1 MAESHRCLWHLNSS
15 WMTSSG
21 KLGNRGDLF
30 GMWQYK
36 DVAADRCA
44 ADGNGSESDRHR
56 VNRGT
61 GRADAS
67 SLMISVLSPLSLTVG
82 GVDVT
87 PTAPKLRTIIAYLA
101 LRSNRVV
108 AIESL
113 ISELWGQEPPVSAT
127 ATLQTY
133 MYQLRQIL
141 TQNGLNGKE
150 ILLTKPIG
158 YELRLRST
166 ELDLDIFRNLVEQAR
181 EHLQEGADES
191 ALAIVTKA
199 LDMCP
204 AAPLN
209 DVIGGEIIAS
219 YIGQIGESV
228 LQAVELGIEAKLR
241 LGYHQELVA
250 ELKLLCAEHPYHENL
265 HAKLMISLQRMGRRS
280 EALVVYQMIRRNLQD
295 ELGIDP
301 SASLQELQ
309 NKILNADS
317 STVSEIESSW
327 QARETISPAQLPGNI
342 AEFTGRAAEIEQLDR
357 ILTTNQNTLAPT
369 VVTLT
374 GSPGTGKS
382 ALAVRVCHEIR
393 DRFCDGQ
400 LYADLG
406 GGTVE
411 PYQVLGRFL
420 RGAGFKGEEIPADLD
435 ERSQLFRS
443 WTGQHEVLIL
453 LDNAASR
460 VQVRPLLTSRPGST
474 VLITGTQLAIGGLE
488 GSRSFRLDV
497 PALDECVAILG
508 SMVGAERMAGEEDV
522 AHDIARLCDQL
533 PVALRIVAAK
543 IATGAYTSLTAA
555 AQRLTD
561 PEARLEE
568 LRFGEWDI
576 RDTYAAGYRLLDGQG
591 RKALTM
597 MAVSELTSMTS
608 VRIAELCG
616 WDRLHAE
623 RVLTQLKDLR
633 FLRSVAAGIGPGSY
647 VMPPLVHSFMDAL
660 MNGELA
666 MMRAV
671 GT

>member
-1 MAESHRCLWHLNSS
+1 MGLTTQQEAWHGGELFDM
-15 WMTSSG
+15 WERKDTP
-21 KLGNRGDLF
+21 GDL
-30 GMWQYK
+30 YVT
-36 DVAADRCA
+36 DSNR
-44 ADGNGSESDRHR
+44 SESDSPR
-56 VNRGT
+56 VDRDT
-61 GRADAS
+61 GKAGALP
-67 SLMISVLSPLSLTVG
+67 LMISVLSPLSLIVG

-87 PTAPKLRTIIAYLA
+87 PTAPKLRTIIAHLA
-101 LRSNRVV
+101 LRRNRVV

-113 ISELWGQEPPVSAT
+113 VSEIWGQDPPVSAT

-133 MYQLRQIL
+133 MYQLRRII
-141 TQNGLNGKE
+141 TQSGLNSKE
-150 ILLTKPIG
+150 ILLTKPVG
-158 YELRLRST
+158 YELRLGPT
-166 ELDLDIFRNLVEQAR
+166 ELDLDIFRSLVDQAR
-181 EHLQEGADES
+181 GHLQEGADEA
-191 ALAIVTKA
+191 ALDVVTKA

-204 AAPLN
+204 TAPLN
-209 DVIGGEIIAS
+209 DVIGGEIIDS
-219 YIGQIGESV
+219 CLGQIAESV
-228 LQAVELGIEAKLR
+228 LQAVELRIEAKLR
-241 LGYHQELVA
+241 LGYHQEIVA
-250 ELKLLCAEHPYHENL
+250 ELKSLCAEHPYHENL
-265 HAKLMISLQRMGRRS
+265 HAKLMVGLQRTGRRS
-280 EALVVYQMIRRNLQD
+280 DALVVYQTIRRNLQD

-309 NKILNADS
+309 RKILTADS
-317 STVSEIESSW
+317 SAVSEIESAW
-327 QARETISPAQLPGNI
+327 QTRETISPAQLPGNI
-342 AEFTGRAAEIEQLDR
+342 AEFTGREAEIEQLGR
-357 ILTTNQNTLAPT
+357 LLTPDQNTLAPT

-393 DRFCDGQ
+393 ERFCHGQ

-453 LDNAASR
+453 LDNAGSR
-460 VQVRPLLTSRPGST
+460 AQVRPLLTSRPGST
-474 VLITGTQLAIGGLE
+474 VLITGTQLAVGGLE
-488 GSRSFRLDV
+488 GARSFRLDA
-497 PALDECVAILG
+497 PSLNECVAILS
-508 SMVGAERMAGEEDV
+508 SMVGVERMAGEEDV
-522 AHDIARLCDQL
+522 ARDIARSCDQL

-543 IATGAYTSLTAA
+543 LTTGVYTSLTEA
-555 AQRLTD
+555 AQRLAD

-576 RDTYAAGYRLLDGQG
+576 RETYSVGYRLLDGQG

-597 MAVSELTSMTS
+597 MAISDLTSMTS

-616 WDRLHAE
+616 WSRLQAD
-623 RVLTQLKDLR
+623 RVLTQLKQLR

-647 VMPPLVHSFMDAL
+647 IMPPLVRSFIDDL
-660 MNGELA
+660 MNGDIA
-666 MMRAV
+666 IVRAV